1 MIKWVFDEEYQCWR
15 TKKQKQREKRNTSFV
30 SVHRKSNE
38 ADRNYG
44 QITIVLSTEIVKA
57 SGFTNRVFLGY
68 DEEKNELLIKGTTDE
83 KGLKLCKA
91 SQNGCKML
99 LICCTRFFTYCGI
112 ADTIEP
118 DRYFA
123 KVDHNGIIHVDFNT
137 KV

>member
-1 MIKWVFDEEYQCWR
+1 MIKWVFDEEYRKWR
-15 TKKQKQREKRNTSFV
+15 TNRLAQREIRHKSFV
-30 SVHRKSNE
+30 SVQRKSNE

-44 QITIVLSTEIVKA
+44 QIKVVLSTEIVKE

-68 DEEKNELLIKGTTDE
+68 DEEKNELLIKGTTDD

-91 SQNGCKML
+91 SNNGCKML

-112 ADTIEP
+112 TDTIEP

-123 KVDHNGIIHVDFNT
+123 KVDHDGIIHVDFNT

>member
-1 MIKWVFDEEYQCWR
+1 MIKWVFDEEYQSWR

-30 SVHRKSNE
+30 SVRRKNNK
-38 ADRNYG
+38 ADKNYG
-44 QITIVLSTEIVKA
+44 QITMTFSTEIVKA

-68 DEEKNELLIKGTTDE
+68 DEEKNELLVKGTIDE

-91 SQNGCKML
+91 SRNGCKML
-99 LICCTRFFTYCGI
+99 LISCTRFFSYCGI
-112 ADTIEP
+112 VDTVEP
-118 DRYFA
+118 SRYFA

>member
-1 MIKWVFDEEYQCWR
+1 MIKWIFDEEYQGWR

-44 QITIVLSTEIVKA
+44 QITIVLSTEIVKT

-68 DEEKNELLIKGTTDE
+68 DEEKNELLIKGTIDE

-91 SQNGCKML
+91 SQNSCKML
-99 LICCTRFFTYCGI
+99 LICCTRFFSYCGI
-112 ADTIEP
+112 VDTVEP
-118 DRYFA
+118 SRYFA
-123 KVDHNGIIHVDFNT
+123 KVDHDGIIHVDFNT

>member
-1 MIKWVFDEEYQCWR
+1 MIKWIFDEDYQCWR
-15 TKKQKQREKRNTSFV
+15 TKKEKQREKRNTSFV

-38 ADRNYG
+38 TDRNYG
-44 QITIVLSTEIVKA
+44 QITIVLSTEIVKT

-68 DEEKNELLIKGTTDE
+68 DEEKNELLIKGTIDE

-91 SQNGCKML
+91 SRNGCKML
-99 LICCTRFFTYCGI
+99 LICCTRFFSYCGI
-112 ADTIEP
+112 VDTVEP
-118 DRYFA
+118 SRYFA

>member
-1 MIKWVFDEEYQCWR
+1 MIKWVFDEEYQKWR
-15 TKKQKQREKRNTSFV
+15 TNRLAQREIRYKSFV
-30 SVHRKSNE
+30 SVQRKSNK

-44 QITIVLSTEIVKA
+44 QIKVILSTEIVKT

-68 DEEKNELLIKGTTDE
+68 DEEKNELLIKGTIDE

-91 SQNGCKML
+91 SKNGCKML

-123 KVDHNGIIHVDFNT
+123 KVDNDGVIHVDFNT